1 MIADI
6 ENPQQPDRLGTDPL
20 TMQEMMDY
28 FHVPGVSLA
37 IIHGFAIHSV
47 KSWGLADVESGA
59 PANDDTLYQA
69 ASISKPVAAM
79 ASLRAVQEGIF
90 GLDQDIN
97 TILKSWKLPDHP
109 FRGGAPV
116 TPRTLMSHC
125 SGAGDGFGFPGYEP
139 AAPLPTVERILD
151 GSPPS
156 NTGPVRLVRPPL
168 TGCQYSGG
176 GVMIQ
181 QLALTDAVGKPFID
195 IMQDWILSPLGMTS
209 SSFAQPLPA
218 ELQARAARAHDA
230 SGRAAGPRW
239 HLYPELA
246 AAGLWTTATD
256 LAKFA
261 IGVQK
266 TLAGKSSIVLTQSMV
281 QEMVTPVGV
290 GPYAVG
296 FSIAQKGQGWYFQHG
311 GENWG
316 FQCGLVAH
324 RAKGYGAAITTNG
337 SGGAALIPEVIE
349 RVGRAYGWDTLDK
362 APLRWRSAT
371 IGSRQTLR
379 SNGR

>member
-1 MIADI
+1 
-6 ENPQQPDRLGTDPL
+6 
-20 TMQEMMDY
+20 MQEMTDY

-37 IIHGFAIHSV
+37 IIHGFAIHSL
-47 KSWGLADVESGA
+47 KSWGLADAESGA

-79 ASLRAVQEGIF
+79 ASLRAVQEGRF

-109 FRGGAPV
+109 FGGEMPV

-125 SGAGDGFGFPGYEP
+125 SGTGDGFGFPGYEP
-139 AAPLPTVERILD
+139 AAPIPTVEQVLD
-151 GSPPS
+151 GKQPS
-156 NTGPVRLVRPPL
+156 NTGPVRLMRPPL
-168 TGCQYSGG
+168 TGFQYSGG

-181 QLALTDAVGKPFID
+181 QLALTDAVGKPFTD

-209 SSFAQPLPA
+209 SSFGQPLPA
-218 ELQARAARAHDA
+218 ELQARSARAHDA
-230 SGRAAGPRW
+230 SGRPVGPRW
-239 HLYPELA
+239 HVYPELA

-261 IGVQK
+261 IDVQK
-266 TLAGKSSIVLTQSMV
+266 TLAGTSSVMLTQSMM

-296 FSIAQKGQGWYFQHG
+296 FLIAQKGQGWYFQHG

-316 FQCGLVAH
+316 FQCYLMAH
-324 RAKGYGAAITTNG
+324 RAKGYGAAIMTNG
-337 SGGAALIPEVIE
+337 NGGAALIPEVVE

-362 APLRWRSAT
+362 APLRWLST
-371 IGSRQTLR
+371 PFGSHRLPVNRTLR
-379 SNGR
+379 SVRC